1 MPKFSDYPQ
10 SAVNNAKRAI
20 KHKEDNGS
28 DCGTQVGWIRARQIA
43 NKEGFDEPMI
53 KRIFSFLSRAKTYD
67 QGKYVDEDGN
77 EICGSIMYDAWGGD
91 SMKTWAERKLNEIEK
106 EENSKT
112 MSNKEQRTYTGSI
125 EIRMND
131 DGSESRTIEGYAAVF
146 DTWSHDLGWFREKID
161 RSAFEG
167 VDMSDVVAT
176 FNHDFNYPLA
186 RTSSNT
192 LKLMVDERGLKYEFN
207 APNTTAGNDLLENV
221 RNGNIKGSS
230 FMFTVSE
237 DTWTFKKG
245 EDMDERTVIKV
256 GKLFELGPVV
266 MPAYPDT
273 SAAARSAEA
282 AKEEV
287 KAEEKEEVQR
297 TATKLKLTY
306 TYLKNK

>member
-1 MPKFSDYPQ
+1 MPKFSDYPD

-28 DCGTQVGWIRARQIA
+28 DCGTQTGWIRARQISE
-43 NKEGFDEPMI
+43 KQGFDEPMI
-53 KRIFSFLSRAKTYD
+53 KRIYSFLSRAKTYD
-67 QGKYVDEDGN
+67 QGKYFDDDGN

-91 SMKTWAERKLNEIEK
+91 SMKNWAERKLNEL
-106 EENSKT
+106 EENST
-112 MSNKEQRTYTGSI
+112 DMSNKEQRTFTGSI
-125 EIRMND
+125 EIRMNE
-131 DGSESRTIEGYAAVF
+131 DGTESRTIEGYAAVF
-146 DTWSHDLGWFREKID
+146 DTWSHDLGWFRERVS

-186 RTSSNT
+186 RTSSDT

-237 DTWTFKKG
+237 DSWTFRSG
-245 EDMDERTVIKV
+245 EEMDEREIIKV
-256 GKLFELGPVV
+256 GRLYELGPVV

-273 SAAARSAEA
+273 TAAARSAEA
-282 AKEEV
+282 AKEEAKPEV
-287 KAEEKEEVQR
+287 EER
-297 TATKLKLTY
+297 TASKLKLTY
-306 TYLKNK
+306 KYLKSK